1 MSVAAGGDLRRALA
15 PHRDRIFHGLAIAG
29 SLTLLPFAINNF
41 VQGRIWLGIS
51 NLLVVVGFG
60 VNALAIFRGRPTPLP
75 IVLVLLPGL
84 AALPLAVHSQGVV
97 GALWTYP
104 ALVMFHFVLERRQAN
119 ALNVTLVLAV
129 SAMSVRPLGVG
140 LSVRVFV
147 TLMLTILFS
156 NIFSAIVERLQR
168 QLEEQA
174 IRDPLTGALNR
185 RQLDRCLDDAV
196 ERRRRY
202 GNPATLVVVD
212 LDHFKRINDGQGHEV
227 GDRVLQEVV
236 VRLRARLRRLDL
248 LFRSG
253 GEEFVVLLPQ
263 TGVDD
268 AVVLAEELRAT
279 CAGEP
284 LAGNAVTLSAGVAE
298 ATGDD
303 DRESWMRRGD
313 RALYAAKSAGRDRVV
328 RADESVATGVSATAA
343 APTS

>member
-1 MSVAAGGDLRRALA
+1 MSVAAGGDFRRALA
-15 PHRDRIFHGLAIAG
+15 PYRDRIFHGLAIAG
-29 SLTLLPFAINNF
+29 SLTLLPFGINNF
-41 VQGRIWLGIS
+41 VQGRIWLGLS

-60 VNALAIFRGRPTPLP
+60 VNAFAIFRGRPTPLP
-75 IVLVLLPGL
+75 IALVLVPGL

-129 SAMSVRPLGVG
+129 SAMSVRPLGAG

-174 IRDPLTGALNR
+174 IRDPLTGAFNR
-185 RQLDRCLDDAV
+185 RHMDRCLDEAV

-202 GNPATLVVVD
+202 ASAATLLVFD
-212 LDHFKRINDGQGHEV
+212 LDHFKRINDEQGHDG
-227 GDRVLQEVV
+227 GDKVLQELVE
-236 VRLRARLRRLDL
+236 RLRARLRRLDL

-253 GEEFVVLLPQ
+253 GEEFAVLLPE
-263 TGVDD
+263 TGLPEGV
-268 AVVLAEELRAT
+268 ALAEELRKA
-279 CAGEP
+279 CAGQP
-284 LAGNAVTLSAGVAE
+284 LAGNRVTLSAGVAALGE
-298 ATGDD
+298 GEG
-303 DRESWMRRGD
+303 REEWVRRGD

-328 RADESVATGVSATAA
+328 AAD
-343 APTS
+343 